1 MDIGSKI
8 KQSRMEA
15 KITQEQAAEI
25 LGVSRQTIS
34 NWENEKSYPDIVS
47 VLKMSDLY
55 HVSLDYLL
63 KGEPTMKNYMGYLDE
78 STNVVRKKN
87 RFSKL
92 LLILS
97 YLVIWSIAVIAF
109 WCFTDETDGIAYS
122 LVYLWILLPV
132 ATFVISLLIS
142 RNNYWGRLKWLGS
155 IGFGIMYM
163 LGEYATFSMA
173 NNVAFHKVNVPDF
186 SMIIAGALIS
196 LIGMGIGHFLYMKR
210 SRLKEDSD
218 RREV

>member
-8 KQSRMEA
+8 RQSRTEA
-15 KITQEQAAEI
+15 RLTQEQAAEA

-63 KGEPTMKNYMGYLDE
+63 KGEETMNSYMDYLDE
-78 STNVVRKKN
+78 STNVVKSRN
-87 RFSKL
+87 NFSKL

-97 YLVIWSIAVIAF
+97 YLMIWAIAVIAF
-109 WCFTDETDGIAYS
+109 WCFTDETDGIGYS
-122 LVYLWILLPV
+122 LMYLWIILPA
-132 ATFVISLLIS
+132 ATFVVSLLIS
-142 RNNYWGRLKWLGS
+142 KNNHWGKMKWLGS

-173 NNVAFHKVNVPDF
+173 NNVAFNKVNVPEF
-186 SMIIAGALIS
+186 SMIIAGTVIS
-196 LIGMGIGHFLYMKR
+196 LIGMAIGHLLYIKR
-210 SRLKEDSD
+210 NK
-218 RREV
+218 

>member
-8 KQSRMEA
+8 RQSRTEA
-15 KITQEQAAEI
+15 KITQEHAAEV

-63 KGEPTMKNYMGYLDE
+63 KGEQTMNSYMDYLDE
-78 STNVVRKKN
+78 STNIVKSKN
-87 RFSKL
+87 RFSEL

-97 YLVIWSIAVIAF
+97 YMVIWAIAVLAF
-109 WCFTDETDGIAYS
+109 WCFTDETDGIGYS
-122 LVYLWILLPV
+122 LIYLWIILPV
-132 ATFVISLLIS
+132 AIFVVSLLIS
-142 RNNYWGRLKWLGS
+142 KNDHWGKRKWLGS
-155 IGFGIMYM
+155 IGFGITYM

-173 NNVAFHKVNVPDF
+173 NNVAFNKVNAPEF
-186 SMIIAGALIS
+186 SMIIAGTVIS
-196 LIGMGIGHFLYMKR
+196 LIGMAIGHLLYIKR
-210 SRLKEDSD
+210 NE
-218 RREV
+218 

>member
-8 KQSRMEA
+8 RQSRTEA
-15 KITQEQAAEI
+15 KITQEHAAEA

-63 KGEPTMKNYMGYLDE
+63 KGEQTMNSYMNYLDE
-78 STNVVRKKN
+78 STNVVKSKN
-87 RFSKL
+87 KFSKL

-97 YLVIWSIAVIAF
+97 YLVIWAIAVIAF
-109 WCFTDETDGIAYS
+109 WCFTDETDGIGYS
-122 LVYLWILLPV
+122 LIYLWIILPV
-132 ATFVISLLIS
+132 ATFVVSLLIS
-142 RNNYWGRLKWLGS
+142 KNNHWGKGKWFGS

-173 NNVAFHKVNVPDF
+173 NNVAFNKVNAPEF
-186 SMIIAGALIS
+186 SMIIVGTVIS
-196 LIGMGIGHFLYMKR
+196 LIGMAIGHLLYIKR
-210 SRLKEDSD
+210 TE
-218 RREV
+218 